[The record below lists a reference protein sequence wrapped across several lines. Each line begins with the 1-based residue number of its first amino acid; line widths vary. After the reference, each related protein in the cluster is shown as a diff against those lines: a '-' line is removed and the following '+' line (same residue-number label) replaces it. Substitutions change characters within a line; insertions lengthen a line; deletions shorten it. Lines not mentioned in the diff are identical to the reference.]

1 MTRKKG
7 FSFKLPD
14 RDEIGIAFIKGA
26 LPIMTKNKLI
36 GIKGILESYPDSE
49 QKNILIEHL
58 KKEFEK
64 RHLEYD
70 KI

>member
-1 MTRKKG
+1 M
-7 FSFKLPD
+7 S
-14 RDEIGIAFIKGA
+14 A